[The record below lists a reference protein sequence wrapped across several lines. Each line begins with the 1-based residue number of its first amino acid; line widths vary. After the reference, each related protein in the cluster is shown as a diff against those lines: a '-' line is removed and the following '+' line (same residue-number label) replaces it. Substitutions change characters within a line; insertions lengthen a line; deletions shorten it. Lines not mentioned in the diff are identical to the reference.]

1 MASACLAGVCE
12 TPASMLR
19 AAGISLYPKTLGADS
34 GIAEHAQT
42 LGTDT
47 GQRTLEADSGI
58 AEHARTLGADT
69 GGAVVGRGAIYGPAD
84 TAPLISGSVGLSQT
98 LGFSDYGG
106 ALGEPQTF
114 QETSDTRTSTPPRVS
129 GFSRTHPPTPLGFG
143 RRDGRG
149 NGAMTPLAQ
158 AEGVALLPAGIL
170 RLRAKL
176 RHASTQGLGSGG
188 GAGGFVSGSVDSP
201 DESGREISNPADS
214 GDFSAFPSELAANA
228 RSAILLRPTQR
239 AAASEWLMGGPLSRL
254 PPGATLSA
262 NGQVLPPLA
271 AASGN
276 AGFTI
281 AGGAPNLSISVEKAT
296 GSAVNR
302 ALGRPPIPLQ
312 RHASNSLGMHA
323 NGEQIS
329 DEGDLVDDST
339 ALPPA

>member
-188 GAGGFVSGSVDSP
+188 GAGGFVSGIFFDFLIFFLIFDSP
-201 DESGREISNPADS
+201 ILCVQITIFRGFDYLLFTAQLDCRSQDS
-214 GDFSAFPSELAANA
+214 VLCQQGINKRDFLFQITVNCNSFFNQYVQFSIFLA
-228 RSAILLRPTQR
+228 T
-239 AAASEWLMGGPLSRL
+239 ETWLQQWL
-254 PPGATLSA
+254 
-262 NGQVLPPLA
+262 
-271 AASGN
+271 
-276 AGFTI
+276 
-281 AGGAPNLSISVEKAT
+281 
-296 GSAVNR
+296 
-302 ALGRPPIPLQ
+302 
-312 RHASNSLGMHA
+312 
-323 NGEQIS
+323 
-329 DEGDLVDDST
+329 
-339 ALPPA
+339 